1 MTARCQIDTVHYTCG
16 MEGIG
21 RFGLSLVAAVAGF
34 ILFKFPLPE
43 YLAVAAGAGIG
54 IALWFWTGSRHP
66 VMRGA
71 MRGAGWCGTIGFVG
85 GYFGPI
91 YLSESNLGPLLGLFI
106 TGPGGCVVG
115 ALCGAAIAAGKPG

>member
-1 MTARCQIDTVHYTCG
+1 

-21 RFGLSLVAAVAGF
+21 RFGLSIVAAAAAFVASKLVLG
-34 ILFKFPLPE
+34 
-43 YLAVAAGAGIG
+43 VTAGAVLGCG
-54 IALWFWTGSRHP
+54 LGLALWFATGRRHP

-71 MRGAGWCGTIGFVG
+71 MLGAGWCGIIGFVG

-91 YLSESNLGPLLGLFI
+91 YLSDSNLGPLLGLFI
-106 TGPGGCVVG
+106 TGPGGFVVG

>member
-1 MTARCQIDTVHYTCG
+1 

-21 RFGLSLVAAVAGF
+21 RFGLSIVAAAAAFVASKLVVEVPVG
-34 ILFKFPLPE
+34 
-43 YLAVAAGAGIG
+43 AVVACLVGL
-54 IALWFWTGSRHP
+54 ALWFGSGSRHQ

-71 MRGAGWCGTIGFVG
+71 MLGAGWCGTIGFVG

-91 YLSESNLGPLLGLFI
+91 YLSQSNLGPLLGLFL
-106 TGPGGCVVG
+106 TGPAGFVVG